1 MDVFNQK
8 DLDLSKVSIRRGKG
22 YTALST
28 PCNVRGALVFMRAR
42 RSGPMFWLA
51 RALGLQQAS
60 RFRDDIDVYG
70 ADNVTLARLQ
80 ADPEFGSAVATLF
93 ENKASR
99 VTLGGNRLRAQFPG
113 RQPEARE
120 EASRAALRFVSR
132 LEQLNPVEINA
143 ETSLSWLV
151 TPLVVFC
158 AVGYAAF
165 FGAGILTNDVRLIT
179 PLGFAP
185 VTVGIAVAI
194 VGGVLLVASPFL
206 KRQALAAAA
215 LPQIVT
221 ALLIGAIFGS
231 VALSEIADVRLGR
244 QLMTDQLLVVSAM
257 PAQSSAKGHP
267 CFMEF
272 ERATDVLG
280 QTRTSL
286 PISCKGF
293 NKLRA
298 GGTGYELY
306 RIEVNPGYFQGGLFV
321 DSIERAPGA
330 MSSNHSGALA
340 SFADAVRARIHQ
352 NMTVMPNPHDL
363 ETVIEIRC
371 TPDGTLLSATI
382 NRSSGDTAIDDAALQ
397 SVRRSDPLPATPV
410 GADGKPLTRF
420 LVTLRP

>member
-1 MDVFNQK
+1 MDLFNQK

-70 ADNVTLARLQ
+70 TDNLTLARLQ
-80 ADPEFGSAVATLF
+80 ADPEFGSAVAALF
-93 ENKASR
+93 ANKASR
-99 VTLGGNRLRAQFPG
+99 ITLGGNRLRAQFPG
-113 RQPEARE
+113 RQPEARD

-143 ETSLSWLV
+143 ETSLSWLAA
-151 TPLVVFC
+151 PLIVFC

-165 FGAGILTNDVRLIT
+165 FGAGILTSDVRLIT
-179 PLGFAP
+179 PFGFAP
-185 VTVGIAVAI
+185 VTIGIAVAI
-194 VGGVLLVASPFL
+194 VGGVLLGASPFL

-221 ALLIGAIFGS
+221 ALLFGAIFGS
-231 VALSEIADVRLGR
+231 VALSEMADVRLGR
-244 QLMTDQLLVVSAM
+244 QLKTDQLLVVSAM
-257 PAQSSAKGHP
+257 PTQSNAKGHP

-272 ERATDVLG
+272 ESATDVLG
-280 QTRTSL
+280 QTRTSV

-298 GGTGYELY
+298 GGSGYGLY
-306 RIEVNPGYFQGGLFV
+306 RIGVNPGYFQGGLFV
-321 DSIERAPGA
+321 DSIERVPGA
-330 MSSNHSGALA
+330 TSSNDSGALA
-340 SFADAVRARIHQ
+340 SFADAVRARIHR
-352 NMTVMPNPHDL
+352 N
-363 ETVIEIRC
+363 
-371 TPDGTLLSATI
+371 SALTI
-382 NRSSGDTAIDDAALQ
+382 T
-397 SVRRSDPLPATPV
+397 
-410 GADGKPLTRF
+410 
-420 LVTLRP
+420 